1 MRRLL
6 LLLLL
11 GAGSARAQ
19 VSARAA
25 AAEIDRLMTTLHER
39 GQFDGAVL
47 VAAGGAVVYR
57 RAFGEADD
65 EARVPFTP
73 ATPSCIASVSKPFTA
88 LAVMMLRE
96 RGQVGYDD
104 PVANYLPELGRVAPT
119 VTIRQLLTH
128 TSGIPDYGSDLAI
141 ERPGLTNAEV
151 LAALAERG
159 TPRFPPGQRYEY
171 SNSGYVLLGL
181 VVERATGRPLPEL
194 LRARVFQPLGM
205 TRTFVYTDPRQKTRA
220 VAVGYGPFGQRD
232 DYGAVLTG
240 DGGVYSTV
248 DDLYAWDRA
257 LFADRL
263 VKPATLAEA
272 FTPGTVREGTTTYG
286 FGWNVTGEG
295 AERHVWHTG
304 NTAGFRAFIDRRLAD
319 RSTVIMLTNHGNSR
333 RVEIDSA
340 IRRILAG
347 RPYSLPRRS
356 VAERLFPVARDS
368 GAAAALRAYAAL
380 RTARDTTYDYAEGEL
395 NALGYQLLGAG
406 QPADAVAIFRQNAQE
421 HPASSNAFDSLAEA
435 YAQAGDRGEA
445 VASYRMAL
453 RLDSTNVH
461 AATMLRRLGATP

>member
-6 LLLLL
+6 TLALVL
-11 GAGSARAQ
+11 GAIPAPAQ
-19 VSARAA
+19 TTAA
-25 AAEIDRLMTTLHER
+25 AAEIDRLMTTLHAR

-47 VAAGGAVVYR
+47 VAAGGGVVYR
-57 RAFGEADD
+57 RAFGQADD
-65 EARVPFTP
+65 DARVPFTP
-73 ATPSCIASVSKPFTA
+73 TTPSCIASVSKPFTA
-88 LAVMMLRE
+88 LAVMMLHE
-96 RGQVGYDD
+96 RAQVGYDD
-104 PVANYLPELGRVAPT
+104 PVAKYLPELARVAPT
-119 VTIRQLLTH
+119 VTVRQLLTH
-128 TSGIPDYGSDLAI
+128 TSGIPDYSSDLAI

-159 TPRFPPGQRYEY
+159 TPRFPPGQKYEY

-181 VVERATGRPLPEL
+181 VVERVAGTRLPDF
-194 LRARVFQPLGM
+194 LRARVFAPLGM

-232 DYGAVLTG
+232 DYAAVITG
-240 DGGVYSTV
+240 DGGTYSTV

-257 LFADRL
+257 LFTDRL
-263 VKPATLAEA
+263 VRQTTLAEA
-272 FTPGTVREGTTTYG
+272 FTPGPVRDGTTTYG
-286 FGWNVTGEG
+286 FGWNVTGAG

-356 VAERLFPVARDS
+356 VAERLYRVARDS
-368 GAAAALRAYAAL
+368 GAAAALRAYASL
-380 RTARDTTYDYAEGEL
+380 RAANDTTFDYSEGEL

-406 QPADAVAIFRQNAQE
+406 KAADAVAIFRQNTRE
-421 HPASSNAFDSLAEA
+421 HSASSNAFDSLAEA
-435 YAQAGDRGEA
+435 EAQAGNRGEA
-445 VASYRMAL
+445 VASYREAL